1 VDQSSEDPPNRW
13 FLDGTCANE
22 KASADSGLPF
32 AQIGFTQVGDAVLVE
47 DLGSSVDVFL
57 RLDQPQRLKTGDL
70 ILIGSQRFR
79 FERVA
84 AAETAPESGANP
96 HPPEPGASAPSAPTQ
111 PLATGRLVLL
121 DSAGKEA
128 GFPLLPGSETIVGRK
143 EGYSFPEDDRMSDVH
158 ARISTRG
165 KEFIVQDQA
174 SATGTFLQMRKR
186 ALLRNGD
193 MLLIGERLWKI
204 VDQEVP

>member
-1 VDQSSEDPPNRW
+1 VDQNPESPNRW
-13 FLDGTCANE
+13 FLDGTCAHE
-22 KASADSGLPF
+22 KASADDSGLPF
-32 AQIGFTQVGDAVLVE
+32 TQIGFTQVGDAVLVE
-47 DLGSSVDVFL
+47 DLGSSVDIFL
-57 RLDQPQRLKTGDL
+57 RVDQPQRLKAGDL
-70 ILIGSQRFR
+70 LLMGRQRFR

-84 AAETAPESGANP
+84 APETGANP
-96 HPPEPGASAPSAPTQ
+96 NPEPAANAPSAPAQ
-111 PLATGRLVLL
+111 PASAGRLVLL
-121 DSAGKEA
+121 DREGKEA
-128 GFPLLPGSETIVGRK
+128 GFHLWAGSEAIVGRR

-193 MLLIGERLWKI
+193 MLLIGERLLKI